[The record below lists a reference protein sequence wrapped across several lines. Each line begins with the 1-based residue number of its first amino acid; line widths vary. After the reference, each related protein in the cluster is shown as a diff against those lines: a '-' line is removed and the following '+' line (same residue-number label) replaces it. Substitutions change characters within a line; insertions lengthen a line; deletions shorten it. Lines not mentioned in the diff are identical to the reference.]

1 MKKLPDRLTPIFT
14 NDIMIRRKYRN
25 EESYHEKIT
34 ANLYDDMSCFLFGG
48 LQFSLGQGKDRR

>member
-48 LQFSLGQGKDRR
+48 L